1 MEKVIMGVFTERDD
15 AEKLIHTLTSDLHV
29 PKQSVSFVYRNG
41 DDVATSTNEVTET
54 LAGAATGAVVGGTAG
69 TLAGIATVMGVI
81 PVIGPIFA
89 AGPIIAA
96 LGIGAGAIGTTAAGA
111 LTGAMAGGLIGTL
124 AEFGMSESEAQ
135 ALQDRI
141 KAGDVMVVVRLKD
154 EETVQRAFSEHNAS
168 TVSVHTLTEKEA
180 VTV

>member
-1 MEKVIMGVFTERDD
+1 MGIFTLREDAERLIQKLTHEMGVPE
-15 AEKLIHTLTSDLHV
+15 
-29 PKQSVSFVYRNG
+29 QSVSYVYRNG
-41 DDVATSTNEVTET
+41 DSITTSTNEVTAT
-54 LAGAATGAVVGGTAG
+54 IAGATTGAMVGGTAG

-96 LGIGAGAIGTTAAGA
+96 LGIGAGALGTTAAGA

-124 AEFGMSESEAQ
+124 AEFGISESEAQ
-135 ALQDRI
+135 AFQDRI
-141 KAGDVMVVVRLKD
+141 KEGDVMVVVRLKD
-154 EETVQRAFSEHNAS
+154 EEAVQRAFSAHNAS
-168 TVSVHTLTEKEA
+168 TVSVHALGPNEA